1 MVVVEQ
7 NHTAPSAVRRP
18 SGWRVPVA
26 FLHPLLALQGPSAG
40 GAAGVVVHGRE
51 DPMAFKRPFQ
61 LLP

>member
-7 NHTAPSAVRRP
+7 NHTAPSAVGQP
-18 SGWRVPVA
+18 SGWQVPVA
-26 FLHPLLALQGPSAG
+26 FLHPLLALQGLSTG

-61 LLP
+61 LVR